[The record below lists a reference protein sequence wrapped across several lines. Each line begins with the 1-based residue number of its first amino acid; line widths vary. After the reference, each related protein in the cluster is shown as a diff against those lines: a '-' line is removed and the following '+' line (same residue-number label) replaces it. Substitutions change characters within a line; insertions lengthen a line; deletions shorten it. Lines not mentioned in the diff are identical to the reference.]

1 MWRFTRFSDRLN
13 SLKFVLFAAA
23 AVTVMNSCADGTGP
37 SKVRPDDGITI
48 IEYHYPDSV
57 KFPVAEAAGIRQAS
71 AGFAGSGMSA
81 NVVVPS
87 GAALST
93 SGSVPS
99 YKFDRSIPFEPEAAP
114 TRKFDRVC
122 NDCVYKN
129 TPIGFDFTFFGHVY
143 NTVNVGSNGIVGF
156 GPIDD
161 QGNPVYQRDGCCTSG
176 FIARNDVNNN
186 LIALGWT
193 VWTSTTLNS
202 IKYETRGV
210 APNRR
215 FILQFTNVM
224 ESGAGGHI
232 TAQLVLYEHSNDIV
246 LYTTELN
253 TFARPHTI
261 TQGIENMTGSEAL
274 FVPERDSAHFS
285 LANDAVK
292 FSVTAAN
299 QAPAITPQADLAA
312 VTNAGA
318 CVANVSVQPATAS
331 DDAPGVAV
339 SYARSDDAAAS
350 LDAPFKKGV
359 TTITWT
365 AKDAEGLV
373 ASATQKV
380 TVSDKENPVVE
391 APADIL
397 VSNDPGRASAVVAAA
412 APEAHDNCGTV
423 SVTGSLDG
431 GLPLPAS
438 YPVGST
444 QILWV
449 AKDASGNS
457 AMARQTV
464 TVVDKEAPSL
474 IVPADFAA
482 NATTPSG
489 AIVTYVLSTADN
501 VAVTSVSCDHPSGS
515 LFPIGYI
522 PVSCTA
528 SDAAGNQ
535 VSKEFHV
542 RVLDANAQIQSL
554 IEYVNS
560 LELKPGAPTALIN
573 QLLVAL
579 RSPSQQACRKMDD
592 FLRIA
597 AAQDARIPAT
607 SWAYMVGEAH
617 RIQSVLGCVVGH

>member
-1 MWRFTRFSDRLN
+1 
-13 SLKFVLFAAA
+13 
-23 AVTVMNSCADGTGP
+23 
-37 SKVRPDDGITI
+37 
-48 IEYHYPDSV
+48 
-57 KFPVAEAAGIRQAS
+57 
-71 AGFAGSGMSA
+71 
-81 NVVVPS
+81 
-87 GAALST
+87 
-93 SGSVPS
+93 
-99 YKFDRSIPFEPEAAP
+99 
-114 TRKFDRVC
+114 
-122 NDCVYKN
+122 
-129 TPIGFDFTFFGHVY
+129 TFFGHVY

-156 GPIDD
+156 GPIDE

-246 LYTTELN
+246 LFTTELN

-261 TQGIENMTGSEAL
+261 TQGIENINGSEAL
-274 FVPERDSAHFS
+274 FVPQRDSAHFS
-285 LANDAVK
+285 LVNDAVK
-292 FSVTAAN
+292 FSVTAVN
-299 QAPAITPQADLAA
+299 QAPVITPHADIEAA
-312 VTNAGA
+312 TNAGV
-318 CVANVSVQPATAS
+318 CVATVAVEPATAT
-331 DDAPGVAV
+331 DDASGVAV
-339 SYARSDDAAAS
+339 SYTRSDDATAS

-359 TTITWT
+359 TSITWT

-373 ASATQKV
+373 SSATQKV
-380 TVSDKENPVVE
+380 TVSDKESPVLPVLAE
-391 APADIL
+391 IS
-397 VSNDPGRASAVVAAA
+397 VNNDAGRATAVVAPP
-412 APEAHDNCGTV
+412 APDAHDNCGTA
-423 SVTGSLDG
+423 SLKASLAN
-431 GLPLPAS
+431 GLPLPDS

-449 AKDASGNS
+449 GTDPSGNS
-457 AMARQTV
+457 ASATQTI

-474 IVPADFAA
+474 IVPADFSA
-482 NATTPSG
+482 NATSPAG
-489 AIVTYVLSTADN
+489 AIVTYALSAADN
-501 VAVTSVSCDHPSGS
+501 VAVTSVSCDRASGS
-515 LFPIGYI
+515 LFPIGYTPI
-522 PVSCTA
+522 ECTA
-528 SDAAGNQ
+528 SDAAGNR
-535 VSKEFHV
+535 VSKHFGV

-554 IEYVNS
+554 IEYVSS

-597 AAQDARIPAT
+597 AAQDQRIPPV
-607 SWAYMVGEAH
+607 SWRYMIGEAQ
-617 RIQSVLGCVVGH
+617 RIQSVLGCDSGH